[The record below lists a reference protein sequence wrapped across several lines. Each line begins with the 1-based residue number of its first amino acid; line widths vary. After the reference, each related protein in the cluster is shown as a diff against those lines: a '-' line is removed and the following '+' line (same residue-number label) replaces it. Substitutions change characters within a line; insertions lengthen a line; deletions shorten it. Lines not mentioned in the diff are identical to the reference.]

1 MRTIFYC
8 YCTFYNENVL
18 FRRSVA
24 VLDKVFNSLT
34 KFCSQKAKKLK
45 KIFYLKKLRHRELS

>member
-34 KFCSQKAKKLK
+34 KFCSQKAKKFK
-45 KIFYLKKLRHRELS
+45 KIFYLKI